1 MQTLFLGEVPQ
12 GKPHAS
18 NVREEDIEL
27 VDADFDAD
35 GNVVPGTKKHSGFAG
50 RPDQEVIMVIQDDL
64 KKNKDDN
71 IHKC

>member
-1 MQTLFLGEVPQ
+1 MPQ

-50 RPDQEVIMVIQDDL
+50 RPDQEVIMGRS
-64 KKNKDDN
+64 
-71 IHKC
+71 